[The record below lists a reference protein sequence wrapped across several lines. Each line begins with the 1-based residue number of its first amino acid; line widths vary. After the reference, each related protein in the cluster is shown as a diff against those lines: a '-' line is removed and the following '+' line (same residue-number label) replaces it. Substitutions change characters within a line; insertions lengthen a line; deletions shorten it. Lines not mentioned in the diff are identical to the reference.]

1 MADFP
6 TFLTFE
12 QVVDHVLRVMGLDE
26 SDILDLLNEHARA
39 GNLHVTGKDAEFIDD
54 VPHIYAQGQEFA
66 QRQEI
71 PTPFF
76 EQTVTVPV
84 NPDEGWLIPYGVM
97 LCEDGRE
104 VMFDHD
110 YAPMYQRYPGQL
122 PTRADPK
129 EEVNP
134 RRSKWLYEPTTPPA
148 QRKRLQDNA
157 LRQWGVYEQVMA
169 EIKAMKPIKPNYHQS
184 GYPITE
190 VRLITEVRHTYK
202 IGKDALG
209 ECCVWRRLRDSWKD
223 LGWTSIRFPR
233 EEIFRLWPLP
243 AQAPLPN
250 GVAVHTGQADGV
262 VRVSTIGTSIDG
274 TSGSPATIA
283 DLKTDSTIVKG
294 RTGLPGRP
302 GSRHLW
308 EKEFQRRCDANE
320 VEPIR
325 IAEARYLAKW
335 FPDNYPEEPEPQP
348 KSISNAIRGGH
359 TAWRAKLK

>member
-1 MADFP
+1 MRICRRATLPKRCERRFRSSGLPGAQMADFP
-6 TFLTFE
+6 AFLTFE

-54 VPHIYAQGQEFA
+54 VPHIFAQGQEFA

-71 PTPFF
+71 LTPFF

-110 YAPMYQRYPGQL
+110 YAPMYQRYPDQL

-243 AQAPLPN
+243 AQAPLPMASPSTP
-250 GVAVHTGQADGV
+250 VRPMALSAFRPLAPRSTGQAEAP
-262 VRVSTIGTSIDG
+262 RP
-274 TSGSPATIA
+274 SPISKLIPQLLRAAQDYLGAPEADIFGRKNFSVAATLMRSSPYA
-283 DLKTDSTIVKG
+283 S
-294 RTGLPGRP
+294 PRP
-302 GSRHLW
+302 
-308 EKEFQRRCDANE
+308 D
-320 VEPIR
+320 I
-325 IAEARYLAKW
+325 
-335 FPDNYPEEPEPQP
+335 
-348 KSISNAIRGGH
+348 
-359 TAWRAKLK
+359 